1 MPRQAPSYHQPAPC
15 INGDHQRRGKDA
27 DDRIEIP
34 FPEMEIRVRGLT
46 VSATRWVERTRVSDG
61 GGGRDASVRS
71 LPSIGRELRKMLRGV
86 VPHTV
91 FGRQY
96 STVSEQ
102 ILDDVNLVL
111 RPGERKRVTIGEM
124 AFGNRIVACMDEIS
138 TALLQ
143 PSPEVFSLFDDVLL
157 LSKGHVLYYD
167 VLVVVGVTFAGVL
180 FLALGQATYIPGFM
194 EAREVFYKQRRANFY
209 QGGEFTRVATP
220 HHLTLTAEER
230 IHGQHC
236 IPIALAFK
244 DLWYSVPDPANP
256 KESIDLLKGI
266 SGFALPGTMT
276 ALMGSSGAGK
286 TTLMDFKKK
295 RAATEATQ
303 AKFLLKRFLDMYWRT
318 PSYNLTRFIV
328 YTVLAVVFGL
338 AYTSSDY
345 DTYQGISGGAGMV
358 YMTTVFV
365 GVTSFE
371 SVLPISSMERASF
384 YRERACETY
393 NALWYFVGATV
404 VEMPYVFASCFLF
417 TSIFFPL
424 VGFSGFYTYL
434 LYWVHI
440 SLNVLLQTFVGQALA
455 YALPNVEIAMVGY
468 KWLHHITP
476 QKYSFS
482 ILGPLRGE
490 LPLAVTPGTTVKEY
504 VERVYDMQR
513 DHIWIN
519 FAVVIGFIIGFRL
532 LALLA
537 LRFLNHQKK

>member
-1 MPRQAPSYHQPAPC
+1 MPRQAPSDHQPAPC
-15 INGDHQRRGKDA
+15 VNGDHQRRGKDA

-61 GGGRDASVRS
+61 GGGRDGSVRS
-71 LPSIGRELRKMLRGV
+71 LPTIGRELRRMLRGV
-86 VPHTV
+86 VPHAV
-91 FGRQY
+91 VGRQY

-157 LSKGHVLYYD
+157 LSKGHVLYY
-167 VLVVVGVTFAGVL
+167 V
-180 FLALGQATYIPGFM
+180 QE
-194 EAREVFYKQRRANFY
+194 EARGDGGDAGQVLKRFLDMYWRTPSYNLTRFIVYTVLAVVFGLAYTSSDYDTY
-209 QGGEFTRVATP
+209 Q
-220 HHLTLTAEER
+220 
-230 IHGQHC
+230 
-236 IPIALAFK
+236 
-244 DLWYSVPDPANP
+244 
-256 KESIDLLKGI
+256 GI
-266 SGFALPGTMT
+266 SG
-276 ALMGSSGAGK
+276 GAGMVYM
-286 TTLMDFKKK
+286 TTVFVGK

-318 PSYNLTRFIV
+318 PSYNLTRFTV

-455 YALPNVEIAMVGY
+455 YALPNVEVAMVGY

-482 ILGPLRGE
+482 ILGSLVFSGECDEGGDALPCKPLRGE

-519 FAVVIGFIIGFRL
+519 FAVVIGFIIAFRL